1 MNIMPKDIKQEAKKD
16 GKHIGKI
23 LIVDDEQ
30 SIRKSLKSILKRYN
44 YLVDTA
50 ADYDEIKDTLF
61 TENYDALIL
70 DIILPGI
77 NGVEILHKINKAE
90 LNLPT
95 IMLTGAPSLETAK
108 ESVKYGAFDYLIKPV
123 EPSVLLNQL
132 KNAVSRKR
140 LVDTKRKLNEEL
152 KNKNQELEKLVE
164 QRTIELKLS
173 EIRYRT
179 VVEAVHDMIIITDV
193 ARKIEFCNVVFLD
206 EISEALGR
214 HIHCN
219 DVIGHDLNEY
229 IEELADLPLETVYTK
244 VNEGQEFDFMV
255 CKFKDELN
263 LKKQFKSSIRGIFD
277 EDLELQEV
285 IVISSP
291 KESQ

>member
-1 MNIMPKDIKQEAKKD
+1 MNVMPKDADQEANTTSKS
-16 GKHIGKI
+16 IGKI

-30 SIRKSLKSILKRYN
+30 SIRKSLRSILTRYK
-44 YLVDTA
+44 YQVDTA
-50 ADYDEIKDTLF
+50 ADYEEIKETLF
-61 TENYDALIL
+61 TEGYDALIL

-95 IMLTGAPSLETAK
+95 IMLTGAPSLDTAK
-108 ESVKYGAFDYLIKPV
+108 ESVKYGAFDYLTKPV

-140 LVDTKRKLNEEL
+140 LVDQKKQLNLQLKRKNEEL
-152 KNKNQELEKLVE
+152 ENLVE

-179 VVEAVHDMIIITDV
+179 VVEAVHDMIIITDI
-193 ARKIEFCNVVFLD
+193 ARKIQFVNVVFLD

-214 HIHCN
+214 HIHTS
-219 DVIGHDLNEY
+219 DVIGHDVNEY
-229 IEELADLPLETVYTK
+229 IEQLADLSIEDVYGK
-244 VNEGQEFDFMV
+244 VAEGQEFDFMN
-255 CKFKDELN
+255 CQFKQELN
-263 LKKQFKSSIRGIFD
+263 ISKKFKSSIRGIFN

-291 KESQ
+291 KEA